1 MLSFAGAIMNY
12 SEWLE
17 NTKRVHLELK
27 TSLGTDK
34 GTATYIDSELLLKEF
49 ELHVNLVKHYLDLVI
64 KFNVFYYAVTGALLS
79 YYFTNFKTDN
89 FIKWSLALPIL
100 MSFFFGILFV
110 AASRAIP
117 QVDEEITYISTLLG
131 FAKPEVRVLRFALI
145 ASGLLFIG
153 IGIVLSIVFI
163 VKT

>member
-1 MLSFAGAIMNY
+1 MNY

-27 TSLGTDK
+27 TPVTTNDSSIC
-34 GTATYIDSELLLKEF
+34 IDSELLLKEF
-49 ELHVNLVKHYLDLVI
+49 NLHIDLVKHYLDLVI

-79 YYFTNFKTDN
+79 YYFTHFKTETLV
-89 FIKWSLALPIL
+89 KWSLMLPIL

-110 AASRAIP
+110 TASRAIP
-117 QVDEEITYISTLLG
+117 QVDDEITFISRLLG
-131 FAKPEVRVLRFALI
+131 FAKPEVRVLSYALI

-153 IGIVLSIVFI
+153 VGIVLAAMFI
-163 VKT
+163 VRT